1 MPQMPDTTRAVE
13 ELDEQIIAD
22 MEGRRVVVARRR
34 RLVMIR
40 WKLVGLQIVEE
51 PDRAIDGKGDEIA
64 SGEFNEVG
72 RAEDD

>member
-1 MPQMPDTTRAVE
+1 
-13 ELDEQIIAD
+13 
-22 MEGRRVVVARRR
+22 
-34 RLVMIR
+34 MIR

-72 RAEDD
+72 TAEDD